1 MRDIEKIQVIVGIT
15 ITTIAFMISLKVAGV
30 MLIATLIVLFTELKI
45 EKSSNQQEI
54 DALLNIRV
62 IVLLLCLSLLITI
75 AVNFKNS

>member
-1 MRDIEKIQVIVGIT
+1 MRSIEKIQVIVGIT

-30 MLIATLIVLFTELKI
+30 MLIATLIVLFTELQI
-45 EKSSNQQEI
+45 AKSSNQQKI

-62 IVLLLCLSLLITI
+62 IVLLLCLFLLITI

>member
-1 MRDIEKIQVIVGIT
+1 MRKIEKIQVIVGIT

-30 MLIATLIVLFTELKI
+30 MLIATLIVLFTELQI
-45 EKSSNQQEI
+45 AKSSNQQKI

>member
-30 MLIATLIVLFTELKI
+30 MLIATLIVLFTELQI
-45 EKSSNQQEI
+45 AKSSNQQKI

>member
-54 DALLNIRV
+54 NALLNIRV
-62 IVLLLCLSLLITI
+62 IVLLLCLFLLIII